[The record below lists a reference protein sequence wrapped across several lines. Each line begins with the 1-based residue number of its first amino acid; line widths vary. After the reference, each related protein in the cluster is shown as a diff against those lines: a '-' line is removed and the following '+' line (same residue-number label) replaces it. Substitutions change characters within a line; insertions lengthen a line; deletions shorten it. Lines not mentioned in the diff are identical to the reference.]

1 MPADKP
7 VSFAGEYAQRASQ
20 WSDVQYCMP
29 WMLDTATGYDQPAIL
44 ELGVRSGNS
53 TSAFLAAAEASGGH
67 VWSMDTEPPE
77 VPPHWA
83 DSGLWTFVQGDDL
96 KADWAGHEFDVI
108 FIDTSHRYDHTLAEL
123 RKYVPLAARGG
134 SVLLH
139 DTLLAHVDYE
149 PRPYPVTL
157 ALAAFCDETHR
168 GWTEHGGRTGF
179 AEIVCPN
186 G

>member
-1 MPADKP
+1 MT
-7 VSFAGEYAQRASQ
+7 FLEEYEERLAG

-29 WMLDTATGYDQPAIL
+29 RMRDTALRYEQVTVL

-53 TSAFLAAAEASGGH
+53 TSAFLSAAEENGGH
-67 VWSMDTEPPE
+67 VWSVDTESPDVPE
-77 VPPHWA
+77 HWRE
-83 DSGLWTFVQGDDL
+83 SGLWTFTGGDDL
-96 KADWAGHEFDVI
+96 LLDFTGHEFDVV
-108 FIDTSHRYDHTLAEL
+108 FIDTSHHYDHTLAEL
-123 RKYVPLAARGG
+123 RKYVPLVAKGG

-149 PRPYPVTL
+149 ELPYPVTL
-157 ALAAFCDETHR
+157 AVSTFCKETGR

-179 AEIVCPN
+179 AEIERPN